1 MKRQIDILRDCLY
14 KESEALK
21 TLADSIDTDSI
32 EFAKAIAECKG
43 KIVFTGVGKSF
54 IVASKI
60 SGTLSSIGV
69 SSIPINPLPM
79 LHGDLGFLDSDDTV
93 IALSN
98 SGETDLLIE
107 VLNCVKTLNVRILSL
122 TGNRNS
128 TIARMSYKSVEIK
141 TEEAGPFGLV
151 PTTSTTAMMAFGDA
165 LACLLV
171 EILGLTMAD
180 FHRNHPNGE
189 LSKTI

>member
-1 MKRQIDILRDCLY
+1 MAECLR
-14 KESEALK
+14 KEAEALNNI
-21 TLADSIDTDSI
+21 ADSISSQSI
-32 EFAKAIAECKG
+32 EFAETISKCKG

-69 SSIPINPLPM
+69 SSIAINPLSM
-79 LHGDLGFLDSDDTV
+79 LHGDLGFLDSEDTV

-98 SGETDLLIE
+98 SGETEILIE
-107 VLNCVKTLNVRILSL
+107 VLNCVKTLNVRILSI
-122 TGNRNS
+122 TGNIHSR
-128 TIARMSYKSVEIK
+128 IAMMSHKSVEIQ

-151 PTTSTTAMMAFGDA
+151 PTTSTTAMMAYGDA

-171 EILGLTMAD
+171 EILGLTLAD

-189 LSKTI
+189 LSKK